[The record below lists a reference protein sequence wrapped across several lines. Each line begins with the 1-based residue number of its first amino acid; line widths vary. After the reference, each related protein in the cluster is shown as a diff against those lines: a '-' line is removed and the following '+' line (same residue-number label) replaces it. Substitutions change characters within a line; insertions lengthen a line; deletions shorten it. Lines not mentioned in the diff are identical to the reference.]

1 MASTNI
7 CPLGIGQVFEDQ
19 DRSSRFSAQA
29 VLQVF
34 SAFVPSTS
42 FCCFDILSTTVIVLC
57 SWSSRLC
64 HVSDAHGG
72 CNLYPVVA
80 FLFIAPSF
88 SRPNSMFNSI
98 SVAVVFFQPFEPC
111 HHFLSIGYR
120 LRLCRCL
127 YGFSLC
133 LQFFTRSVRSPD
145 LWLPFGFS
153 VLLSRLRHRLRY
165 LLCSLGSSSFP
176 AQPGFLSA
184 SPFIPISAFLS
195 SLSISG
201 VLAAQPAS
209 SFLASVSSPFH
220 ILPPRLISD
229 FLRSS
234 QLLLFFNLYSL
245 IMARLLLQFPVL
257 YSSISSISRA
267 SVFRPPSALYRPL
280 FLPTLLLPTMRS
292 SI

>member
-1 MASTNI
+1 VASTNI

-98 SVAVVFFQPFEPC
+98 SVAVVFLQPFEPR

-120 LRLCRCL
+120 SSSSYVSTVSQL
-127 YGFSLC
+127 FF
-133 LQFFTRSVRSPD
+133 QFFTRSVWGSQSP
-145 LWLPFGFS
+145 LPSPSLLF
-153 VLLSRLRHRLRY
+153 VL
-165 LLCSLGSSSFP
+165 
-176 AQPGFLSA
+176 FLS
-184 SPFIPISAFLS
+184 FILFRHNLDLS
-195 SLSISG
+195 QRQSMYLIG
-201 VLAAQPAS
+201 RLDPC
-209 SFLASVSSPFH
+209 H
-220 ILPPRLISD
+220 PPRPSRPTECRSYKEFKLIRPTARRSL
-229 FLRSS
+229 LRSRS
-234 QLLLFFNLYSL
+234 
-245 IMARLLLQFPVL
+245 A
-257 YSSISSISRA
+257 
-267 SVFRPPSALYRPL
+267 RPPFMTS
-280 FLPTLLLPTMRS
+280 
-292 SI
+292 